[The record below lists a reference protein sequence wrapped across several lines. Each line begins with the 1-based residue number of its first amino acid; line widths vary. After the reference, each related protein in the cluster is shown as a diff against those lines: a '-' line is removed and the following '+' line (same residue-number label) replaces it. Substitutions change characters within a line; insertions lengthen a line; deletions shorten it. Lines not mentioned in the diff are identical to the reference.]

1 VSQRDQQ
8 HMWELAGR
16 YSAIGIEMAIA
27 LCLPTLGGVW
37 ADRHFATTPWLFLFG
52 LVVGLGA
59 ASQTV
64 YRVVKSARR
73 RGE

>member
-1 VSQRDQQ
+1 MSLRDQQ

-27 LCLPTLGGVW
+27 LCLPTLLGVW
-37 ADRHFATTPWLFLFG
+37 ADRRYGTAPWLFLFG

-59 ASQTV
+59 AAQAV
-64 YRVVKSARR
+64 YRAVKMARR
-73 RGE
+73 RGD